1 MLKLGKCRAGWI
13 DVALAMAMFQFAPRP
28 ARAENP
34 ATAQAVGQIV
44 ARALHLGA
52 NDLDGRLEI
61 LRSPLPAGAR
71 VHLVSIQKTAGTRGL
86 LARLACDDS
95 SQCVPFYTLVRGANS
110 QFIAPS
116 SPVKPGSRLPMAKSP
131 LRAGDRVEI
140 LEELSGLRLR
150 TGGVCLQPG
159 SIGDRIR
166 VRTLSTHRVLVA
178 TVATPN
184 LVKVEQ

>member
-1 MLKLGKCRAGWI
+1 M
-13 DVALAMAMFQFAPRP
+13 
-28 ARAENP
+28 
-34 ATAQAVGQIV
+34 
-44 ARALHLGA
+44 
-52 NDLDGRLEI
+52 
-61 LRSPLPAGAR
+61 PLPAGAR

-116 SPVKPGSRLPMAKSP
+116 SPVKPGSRLPMALKSP

-140 LEELSGLRLR
+140 LEELSGSRLR
-150 TGGVCLQPG
+150 TGGVRLQPG